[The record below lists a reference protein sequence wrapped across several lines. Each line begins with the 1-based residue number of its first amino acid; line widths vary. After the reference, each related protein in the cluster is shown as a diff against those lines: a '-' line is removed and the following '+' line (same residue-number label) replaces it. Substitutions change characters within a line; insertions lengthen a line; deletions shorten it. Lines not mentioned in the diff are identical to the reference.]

1 MTRDRLPDREHSQSI
16 RQGSS
21 FMTQLS
27 AAATEL
33 VPLSQLRRSTPR
45 SRCRRSGNVV
55 HEPFEMFGVGVE
67 QDRLTSFINPP
78 SSSIVD
84 IGRSL
89 SVETGVTMIV
99 VAPKH
104 ESPRPSLSVFETT
117 ESNGKIKPA
126 LEGSMLTL
134 GVKIVA
140 TAKRTAVCCTMPE
153 IRQRVHDYIGDHQ

>member
-1 MTRDRLPDREHSQSI
+1 
-16 RQGSS
+16 
-21 FMTQLS
+21 MTQLS

-45 SRCRRSGNVV
+45 SQCRRSGNVV

-67 QDRLTSFINPP
+67 QDRLTPFINPP

-89 SVETGVTMIV
+89 SVETGVTMIF

-104 ESPRPSLSVFETT
+104 ESSRLSLSVFETT

-140 TAKRTAVCCTMPE
+140 TAMRPVVGCARPK
-153 IRQRVHDYIGDHQ
+153 IRQKVRDYIGDHW

>member
-1 MTRDRLPDREHSQSI
+1 
-16 RQGSS
+16 
-21 FMTQLS
+21 MTQLS

-45 SRCRRSGNVV
+45 SQCRRSGNVV

-67 QDRLTSFINPP
+67 QDRLTPFINPP

-89 SVETGVTMIV
+89 SVETGVTMIF

-104 ESPRPSLSVFETT
+104 ESSRLSLSVFETT

-140 TAKRTAVCCTMPE
+140 TAMRPVVGCARPK
-153 IRQRVHDYIGDHQ
+153 IRQKVRDYIGDHQ